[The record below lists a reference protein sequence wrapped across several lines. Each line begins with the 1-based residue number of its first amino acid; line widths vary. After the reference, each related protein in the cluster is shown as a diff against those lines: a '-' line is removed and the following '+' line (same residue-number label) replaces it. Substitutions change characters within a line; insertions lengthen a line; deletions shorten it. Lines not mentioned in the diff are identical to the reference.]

1 MQEYLKKTIANQRTG
16 ANIVGISLDNLDL
29 INFSDDFKTTFETV
43 QGFAKKVDDL
53 NLKNEQ
59 EMFRVNLRKRQLEF
73 EQKYAGQDV
82 YNNDDTYKQFM
93 EDYKQLKIQS
103 EEEIQQF
110 KFLTP
115 QEKQIFLKDYQNDY
129 QTDYVK
135 FLDKRNQAEIKKG
148 VNKSIMLID
157 GIKENLKLEDLSD
170 RTALRKG
177 IDKISSCY
185 DDMIK
190 VGYMDTYTKTI
201 KLADDISETETAMLE
216 RQVNEEVIYGTKYT
230 TVEEK
235 KQALKNIQA
244 HLTNPTRINDTVDT
258 IIKTYKLEDT
268 EEIRNYV
275 SGKLKGS
282 YKDMEIK
289 LDKQLYKI
297 ETQKTTEEKLKKMYD
312 KEQNKENLLKQA
324 IEDKDNFKVA
334 QLKEGYDL
342 TTSEMVSPEYS
353 YILQENYGVDM
364 SNFGDEKN
372 PLVGRVVSDK
382 GIKEINNLIFN
393 LKSDKTIEID
403 TKTIV
408 ENIIYP
414 YAKKNSNAKYQ
425 QTAILKDLGN
435 RIKGINTTVLL
446 KGKEKPIY
454 FDVWDTLSKGD
465 ANSVKFANN
474 GAFMGYGKGK
484 LNFDR
489 LWKELGGTTKAR
501 NALAQYL
508 VGIVNNSEDPYVTEY
523 VKAGRYNDAIETY
536 LKNEFNYTNI
546 DQDILQALRDIK
558 ISPIN
563 YKEADLNPY
572 ERKIKPLENKTIR
585 KEEKEVENGSKKS
598 VS

>member
-29 INFSDDFKTTFETV
+29 INFSDDFKTTFEVV
-43 QGFAKKVDDL
+43 QGFAKKIDDL

-235 KQALKNIQA
+235 KQALKNIQTQ
-244 HLTNPTRINDTVDT
+244 LTNPTRINDTVDT

-275 SGKLKGS
+275 SRKLKGS

-289 LDKQLYKI
+289 LDKQLYKL

-382 GIKEINNLIFN
+382 GIKEINNLISN

-446 KGKEKPIY
+446 KGQEKPIY

-465 ANSVKFANN
+465 ANSINFANN
-474 GAFMGYGKGK
+474 GAFMGSGKGK
-484 LNFDR
+484 RNFDR
-489 LWKELGGTTKAR
+489 LWKKLGGTTKAR
-501 NALAQYL
+501 DTLAQYL
-508 VGIVNNSEDPYVTEY
+508 VGVVNNSEDPYVTEY

-572 ERKIKPLENKTIR
+572 ERKIKPLEKKTIR
-585 KEEKEVENGSKKS
+585 KEEEEVENGSKKS

>member
-289 LDKQLYKI
+289 LDKQLYNLDK
-297 ETQKTTEEKLKKMYD
+297 TQKRLENQAKRAISQENNVRAAINANDTFKLTKLKTGTPYNTVNMLSDDKNIDTLYGDTIENLGRTDDWRIARVLDKTTLGEIRDIKDELDKTNPDKDLNYITAIYRKADELSNGDMEIRNLVIKDASRQLGLDPNITLEYQNNPQILKTAQILKKGKMLDFGFAEGTDLEKGIRTLFDRKSEENYLALFNELGGDEKAYEVLNSYISGYIVTEANEYNRTLEKLPASAFQSILKDKVMFSKIKDDINNVKK
-312 KEQNKENLLKQA
+312 LKIYPIQ
-324 IEDKDNFKVA
+324 
-334 QLKEGYDL
+334 
-342 TTSEMVSPEYS
+342 YS
-353 YILQENYGVDM
+353 YAPIKIENYGI
-364 SNFGDEKN
+364 NELIFDEN
-372 PLVGRVVSDK
+372 
-382 GIKEINNLIFN
+382 IKETETSEEFE
-393 LKSDKTIEID
+393 D
-403 TKTIV
+403 
-408 ENIIYP
+408 YM
-414 YAKKNSNAKYQ
+414 
-425 QTAILKDLGN
+425 
-435 RIKGINTTVLL
+435 
-446 KGKEKPIY
+446 
-454 FDVWDTLSKGD
+454 FD
-465 ANSVKFANN
+465 F
-474 GAFMGYGKGK
+474 
-484 LNFDR
+484 
-489 LWKELGGTTKAR
+489 
-501 NALAQYL
+501 
-508 VGIVNNSEDPYVTEY
+508 
-523 VKAGRYNDAIETY
+523 
-536 LKNEFNYTNI
+536 
-546 DQDILQALRDIK
+546 
-558 ISPIN
+558 
-563 YKEADLNPY
+563 
-572 ERKIKPLENKTIR
+572 
-585 KEEKEVENGSKKS
+585 
-598 VS
+598 

>member
-29 INFSDDFKTTFETV
+29 INFSDDFKTTFEVV

-289 LDKQLYKI
+289 LDKQLYNL
-297 ETQKTTEEKLKKMYD
+297 EKD
-312 KEQNKENLLKQA
+312 
-324 IEDKDNFKVA
+324 
-334 QLKEGYDL
+334 
-342 TTSEMVSPEYS
+342 
-353 YILQENYGVDM
+353 
-364 SNFGDEKN
+364 
-372 PLVGRVVSDK
+372 
-382 GIKEINNLIFN
+382 
-393 LKSDKTIEID
+393 
-403 TKTIV
+403 
-408 ENIIYP
+408 
-414 YAKKNSNAKYQ
+414 KKNTLEDNARKIQEAYYKRDTSKYIEYKFGMKNVSTSQ
-425 QTAILKDLGN
+425 LLDDPDTLKLVTDIPAEDFTKRGLAFPF
-435 RIKGINTTVLL
+435 ITEGINTALNGQIADRKKNPNYSLNEIYQPIYDFATEISGTGAGFTEKRKNILIDYALKNGIEPNVLL
-446 KGKEKPIY
+446 KGESNSDYFKVSNIMSIGSQENKDNLNIRKLLGKKTEKFDELSQAFSPIKAVGDLMATNYVLGKAKARGQEDMLMQFPELGFQRLMINIPTEEYTREIKMAKEI
-454 FDVWDTLSKGD
+454 TLNRTPYRYVNYNEQIEEK
-465 ANSVKFANN
+465 
-474 GAFMGYGKGK
+474 
-484 LNFDR
+484 
-489 LWKELGGTTKAR
+489 KELPKPKNTKQSDMFGG
-501 NALAQYL
+501 
-508 VGIVNNSEDPYVTEY
+508 
-523 VKAGRYNDAIETY
+523 
-536 LKNEFNYTNI
+536 
-546 DQDILQALRDIK
+546 
-558 ISPIN
+558 
-563 YKEADLNPY
+563 
-572 ERKIKPLENKTIR
+572 
-585 KEEKEVENGSKKS
+585 
-598 VS
+598 

>member
-29 INFSDDFKTTFETV
+29 INFSDDFKTTFEVV

-216 RQVNEEVIYGTKYT
+216 RQVNEEVIYGSKYA

-235 KQALKNIQA
+235 KQALKNIQTQLA
-244 HLTNPTRINDTVDT
+244 NPTRINDTVDT

-268 EEIRNYV
+268 EDIRNYV

-289 LDKQLYKI
+289 LDKQLYNL
-297 ETQKTTEEKLKKMYD
+297 EKD
-312 KEQNKENLLKQA
+312 
-324 IEDKDNFKVA
+324 
-334 QLKEGYDL
+334 
-342 TTSEMVSPEYS
+342 
-353 YILQENYGVDM
+353 
-364 SNFGDEKN
+364 
-372 PLVGRVVSDK
+372 
-382 GIKEINNLIFN
+382 
-393 LKSDKTIEID
+393 
-403 TKTIV
+403 
-408 ENIIYP
+408 
-414 YAKKNSNAKYQ
+414 KKNTLEDNARKIQEAYYKKDTSKYIEYKFGMKNVSTSQ
-425 QTAILKDLGN
+425 LLDDPDTLKLVTDIPVEDFTERGLAFPF
-435 RIKGINTTVLL
+435 ITEGINTALNGQIADRKKNPNYSL
-446 KGKEKPIY
+446 NEIYQPIY
-454 FDVWDTLSKGD
+454 DFATEISGTGAGFTEKRKNILIDYALKNGIVPDVLIKGETNSDYFKVSNIMSIGSQENKNNLNIRNLTGDQEEIFDKMSKEFSPIRVVGDLMATNYLLGKAKSRKQEEMLLQNPEIGLSILMKGVPINEYLREIKLAKEITLNRTPYRYVNYNEQIEEK
-465 ANSVKFANN
+465 
-474 GAFMGYGKGK
+474 
-484 LNFDR
+484 
-489 LWKELGGTTKAR
+489 KELPKPKNTKQSDMFGG
-501 NALAQYL
+501 
-508 VGIVNNSEDPYVTEY
+508 
-523 VKAGRYNDAIETY
+523 
-536 LKNEFNYTNI
+536 
-546 DQDILQALRDIK
+546 
-558 ISPIN
+558 
-563 YKEADLNPY
+563 
-572 ERKIKPLENKTIR
+572 
-585 KEEKEVENGSKKS
+585 
-598 VS
+598 

>member
-1 MQEYLKKTIANQRTG
+1 MSSEYLRKTVADRRTG
-16 ANIVGISLDNLDL
+16 ANLIGINVDTSNMTGMDNVYLDAV
-29 INFSDDFKTTFETV
+29 V
-43 QGFAKKVDDL
+43 QLEKFAKQSDE
-53 NLKNEQ
+53 LKIQNEKNKIALENEKQ
-59 EMFRVNLRKRQLEF
+59 MIEF
-73 EQKYAGQDV
+73 EQKYLKDPSIYTDQSKWDNV
-82 YNNDDTYKQFM
+82 CKLWN
-93 EDYKQLKIQS
+93 EEIKIQKKRVADS
-103 EEEIQQF
+103 IYLTKDEKSIYAKKIDNSFAQAWTAPLTKRNEAELRARVDEATQLIETAVFNASQSGLYRIDTIDNFMKKGEEILNPLVSQGGITEQD
-110 KFLTP
+110 KFSVLMSS
-115 QEKQIFLKDYQNDY
+115 
-129 QTDYVK
+129 V
-135 FLDKRNQAEIKKG
+135 AEIDA
-148 VNKSIMLID
+148 SIFNRNFESQILYNS
-157 GIKENLKLEDLSD
+157 NL
-170 RTALRKG
+170 
-177 IDKISSCY
+177 
-185 DDMIK
+185 
-190 VGYMDTYTKTI
+190 
-201 KLADDISETETAMLE
+201 
-216 RQVNEEVIYGTKYT
+216 T
-230 TVEEK
+230 TEEK
-235 KQALKNIQA
+235 KAKISEIKSMMSDKRVNEIA
-244 HLTNPTRINDTVDT
+244 DSFAKHYKINDGQ
-258 IIKTYKLEDT
+258 KEYLKYKLKEQ
-268 EEIRNYV
+268 YQK
-275 SGKLKGS
+275 S
-282 YKDMEIK
+282 EIK
-289 LDKQLYKI
+289 LDKQLYKL
-297 ETQKTTEEKLKKMYD
+297 ETQKITEEKLKKMYD

-372 PLVGRVVSDK
+372 SLVGRVVSDK
-382 GIKEINNLIFN
+382 GIKEINNLISN

-446 KGKEKPIY
+446 KGQEKPVY

-465 ANSVKFANN
+465 ANSINFANN
-474 GAFMGYGKGK
+474 GAFMGSGKGK

-489 LWKELGGTTKAR
+489 LWKKLGGTTKAR
-501 NALAQYL
+501 DALAQYL
-508 VGIVNNSEDPYVTEY
+508 VGVVNNSEDPYVTEY